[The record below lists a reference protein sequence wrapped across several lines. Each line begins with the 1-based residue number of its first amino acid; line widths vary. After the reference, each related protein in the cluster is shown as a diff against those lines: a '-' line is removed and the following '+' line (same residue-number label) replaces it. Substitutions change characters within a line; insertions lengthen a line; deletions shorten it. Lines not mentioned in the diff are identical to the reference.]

1 MTDTTKPTIVDVDG
15 MTCESCART
24 VGAALEQAGADHVEV
39 DWRRG
44 RATVND
50 GTLDEARLDRAL
62 ADTHYRARRIVRST
76 NAEGANDSAETRD
89 HDLIVL
95 GSGSAAFAAAI
106 RARDLGKSVLM
117 VEQGTTGGTCVN
129 VGCIPSKTLLVDSER
144 FRQAGKPPLAT
155 AAIRKRALVEELRQ
169 AKYVDL
175 LDVYGIQYREG
186 HGNLIDGHTVAID
199 GDALTA
205 DAILLAVGARP
216 AVPPIPGLAEA
227 GYLTSTTA
235 LDLTD
240 VPPRLAVIGAN
251 AVGLELGQMLG
262 NFGSRVTFIA
272 RRGIAPDAEPE
283 IAAELRTVIESD
295 GHDVVAPAI
304 TTEIVTDGT
313 AKVFRGTVDGDPFEI
328 TVDAILVAVGR
339 QPNTHGLGL
348 DRVGVALDPT
358 GAIVVDEHQ
367 RTSVPSIYG
376 AGDGTTQPRY
386 VYVAAAAGATAVQ
399 NALGSGDAELGFAAL
414 PRIIFTT
421 PAFAQAGLT
430 EAEAEATGLAVDT
443 RVLPLDAVPRALA
456 NGDTRGLFKLV
467 ADAETG
473 RLVGVSILA
482 DGAPDAIQ
490 AAVWAIDRGMTV
502 HEIASTWAPYLAMA
516 EGLKLA
522 AQTFERDVSKLSCC
536 AA

>member
-1 MTDTTKPTIVDVDG
+1 MAETGEPTV
-15 MTCESCART
+15 
-24 VGAALEQAGADHVEV
+24 
-39 DWRRG
+39 RG
-44 RATVND
+44 VARATGPAQRN
-50 GTLDEARLDRAL
+50 DRA
-62 ADTHYRARRIVRST
+62 RAG
-76 NAEGANDSAETRD
+76 EYDYG
-89 HDLIVL
+89 LIVL

-144 FRQAGKPPLAT
+144 FRHSQAPPLAK
-155 AAIRKRALVEELRQ
+155 AATRKRALVEELRQ

-175 LDVYGIQYREG
+175 LDVYGIEYRNG
-186 HGNLIDGHTVAID
+186 HGELTDGNTVAID
-199 GDALTA
+199 GESLRA
-205 DAILLAVGARP
+205 DAVLLGVGARP
-216 AVPPIPGLAEA
+216 AVPAIPGLAEA

-235 LDLTD
+235 LEMTD
-240 VPPRLAVIGAN
+240 APPRLAVIGAN

-262 NFGSRVTFIA
+262 NFGSRVTFLA
-272 RRGIAPDAEPE
+272 RRGVAPNAEPE
-283 IAAELRTVIESD
+283 VSAELRSILESD
-295 GHDVVAPAI
+295 GHEILAPAI
-304 TTEIVTDGT
+304 TTEIATAGA
-313 AKVFRGTVDGDPFEI
+313 AKVVRGTVDGEPFER
-328 TVDAILVAVGR
+328 TVDEVLVAVGR
-339 QPNTHGLGL
+339 QPNTDGLGL
-348 DRVGVALDPT
+348 DRLGLALDST

-367 RTSVPSIYG
+367 RTNVPSIYA
-376 AGDGTTQPRY
+376 AGDATTQPRY
-386 VYVAAAAGATAVQ
+386 VYVAAAAGAAVVE
-399 NALGSGDAELGFAAL
+399 NALGSGDAKLDFAAM

-430 EAEAEATGLAVDT
+430 EADAEASGLSVES

-467 ADAETG
+467 AEAESG
-473 RLVGVSILA
+473 RLVGASILA

-490 AAVWAIDRGMTV
+490 AAVWAIERGMTV
-502 HEIASTWAPYLAMA
+502 HEIASSWAPYLTMA